1 METSDTL
8 SAFEPLVFITL
19 ENLTYLSANIQSDL
33 LAYANKAKSIQIVVD
48 RYRPIDFNLYAKDIS
63 KISKF
68 TKITLRIGTIYGGR
82 YPRSLKLLKKKNI
95 HKLIFDENFEMNT
108 ANSKLLNEAKE
119 VLESLRNL
127 KIKELDI

>member
-1 METSDTL
+1 M
-8 SAFEPLVFITL
+8 FITL
-19 ENLTYLSANIQSDL
+19 ENLTYLSTNIQNDL

-48 RYRPIDFNLYAKDIS
+48 RYRPIDFNVYAKDIS

>member
-95 HKLIFDENFEMNT
+95 HKLIFDENFAMNT